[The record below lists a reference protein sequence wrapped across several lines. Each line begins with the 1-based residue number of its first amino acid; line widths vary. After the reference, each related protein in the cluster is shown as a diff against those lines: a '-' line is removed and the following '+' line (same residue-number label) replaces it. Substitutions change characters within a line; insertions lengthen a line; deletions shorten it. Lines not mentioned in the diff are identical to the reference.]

1 MNHLDYI
8 EAGFRILALQKVKD
22 GLCGCGNPQCKAL
35 YKHPK
40 ASNWQN
46 TPHWSDEQL
55 EAMETYGQLSQGF
68 GVLVDDHLIIDIDPR
83 NGGFESY
90 AMLVEDLN
98 IDFEHG
104 SNFVVETGGGGKH
117 IYFSRDPEC
126 ALVGHLPNYPGI
138 DFKSSGFVVGC
149 GSMHAS
155 GIQYE
160 KGKGH
165 PCDVNNNAHQSL
177 LDLLAKKDTY
187 RAAYNGAHID
197 LTDDELGRMLGH
209 YKNSELDYED
219 WIQCGMALHHATH
232 GTGYDLWD
240 RWSQS
245 SGKYDPEGME
255 KKWHSFG
262 KSANPVTIGT
272 LIYHAEKNGFLHT
285 VTFDT
290 DIDFTPSDA
299 PIVDLLR
306 PPAFVGK
313 VVEWINSQCRFPRER
328 LAVAAALSA
337 MGNIGGL
344 RYEDETY
351 GVTSNQF
358 IFCVA
363 GSSTGKE
370 AILQAQTNIHKA
382 AGLAPATHGTIK
394 SEQEIVRNLIS
405 HQAAFYIIDE
415 MGLVLQKIQNARKR
429 GGAAYLEGVIGT
441 LMSAYSKASS
451 VMLLSGDVREEV
463 RQLLGKEVARLR
475 KKEDNGDTGLA
486 DAIASIEK
494 QLSSL
499 DNGLER
505 PFLSLI
511 GFTTP
516 VTFNTLVDY
525 EQSANGFF
533 GRALVVHEKDTNPK
547 AKKRFKAPPFDDAL
561 KLSLMSIAGAGSAT
575 MEAHRV
581 EYTGDRIKIP
591 TEPAALDLLDTL
603 EDELHIYSERAKELS
618 LEAIPRRAF
627 ELILK
632 VSLTLAIPEGV
643 RTVEHVNWAA
653 AFVRRDIDDKLNLV
667 AGNMASEENR
677 HGEAIMR
684 KIVANLDTD
693 LGETTG
699 VIANRCRPH
708 DRKDIEEALALLE
721 TKGKI
726 KCEDGARKSKRWFL
740 IEK

>member
-1 MNHLDYI
+1 MNHNDYI
-8 EAGFRILALQKVKD
+8 DAGFRVLALQKVTA
-22 GLCGCGNPQCKAL
+22 GVCGCGNTECVAL
-35 YKHPK
+35 FKHPK
-40 ASNWQN
+40 ARNWQN
-46 TPHWSDEQL
+46 TPHWSGEQL
-55 EAMETYGQLSQGF
+55 ETMETYGQLSQGF

-90 AMLVEDLN
+90 AALSKDLGV
-98 IDFEHG
+98 DFE
-104 SNFVVETGGGGKH
+104 SESKFVVETGGGGKH
-117 IYFSRDPEC
+117 IYFSLDPEC
-126 ALVGHLPNYPGI
+126 ALVGHLPKYPGI

-155 GIQYE
+155 GLTYE

-165 PCDVNNNAHQSL
+165 PCDVDNNAPQSL
-177 LDLLAKKDTY
+177 IDLLVKKDTY
-187 RAAYNGAHID
+187 RAEFNGGHID
-197 LTDDELGRMLGH
+197 LTDAELVRMLS
-209 YKNSELDYED
+209 YCNNSDEYDQ
-219 WIQCGMALHHATH
+219 WVQCGMALHHATH
-232 GTGYDLWD
+232 GTGFLLWD
-240 RWSQS
+240 NWSKGS
-245 SGKYDPEGME
+245 EKYDPEGME

-272 LIYHAEKNGFLHT
+272 LIYHAEKNGFQQS

-290 DIDFTPSDA
+290 DIDFTPSAA

-306 PPAFVGK
+306 PPGFVGK
-313 VVEWINSQCRFPRER
+313 VTEWINSQCRFPRER

-344 RYEDETY
+344 RYEDEIY

-358 IFCVA
+358 VFCVA
-363 GSSTGKE
+363 GSATGKE
-370 AILQAQTNIHKA
+370 AIQQAQSCIHKA
-382 AGLAPATHGTIK
+382 AGLAMATHGAIK

-405 HQAAFYIIDE
+405 NQAALYIIDE
-415 MGLVLQKIQNARKR
+415 MGLVLQKIQNARNR
-429 GGAAYLEGVIGT
+429 GGAAYLEGVIGM
-441 LMSAYSKASS
+441 LMSAYSKASG
-451 VMLLSGDVREEV
+451 VMLLSGDVREDV
-463 RQLLGKEVARLR
+463 RELLGKELAKLR
-475 KKEDNGDTGLA
+475 KKQDAGDKGHESKI
-486 DAIASIEK
+486 DSVEK
-494 QLSSL
+494 QLISL

-533 GRALVVHEKDTNPK
+533 GRSLVVHEKDTNPK
-547 AKKRFKAPPFDDAL
+547 AKKRFKAPPLSDAL

-575 MEAHRV
+575 TDAHRV
-581 EYTGDRIKIP
+581 EYTGDRTKIP
-591 TEPAALDLLDTL
+591 TEPAALELLDTL
-603 EDELHIYSERAKELS
+603 QDELHDYSERAKELS

-632 VSLTLAIPEGV
+632 VSLTLAIPERV

-653 AFVRRDIDDKLNLV
+653 AFVRRDIEDKLNLV

-684 KIVANLDTD
+684 KIVATLDTEM
-693 LGETTG
+693 GETTG

-708 DRKDIEEALALLE
+708 DKKDIEEALALLE
-721 TKGKI
+721 SKGKI
-726 KCEDGARKSKRWFL
+726 KSEDGARKSRRWFL

>member
-1 MNHLDYI
+1 MNHNDYI
-8 EAGFRILALQKVKD
+8 DAGFRVLALQKVTA
-22 GLCGCGNPQCKAL
+22 GVCGCGNTECVAL
-35 YKHPK
+35 FKHPK
-40 ASNWQN
+40 ARNWQN
-46 TPHWSDEQL
+46 TPHWSGEQL
-55 EAMETYGQLSQGF
+55 ETMETYGQLSQGF

-90 AMLVEDLN
+90 AALSKDLGV
-98 IDFEHG
+98 DFE
-104 SNFVVETGGGGKH
+104 SESKFVVETGGGGKH
-117 IYFSRDPEC
+117 IYFSLDPEC
-126 ALVGHLPNYPGI
+126 ALVGHLPKYPGI

-155 GIQYE
+155 GLTYE

-165 PCDVNNNAHQSL
+165 PCDVDNNAPQSL
-177 LDLLAKKDTY
+177 IDLLVKKDTY
-187 RAAYNGAHID
+187 RAEFNGGHID
-197 LTDDELGRMLGH
+197 LTDAELVRMLS
-209 YKNSELDYED
+209 YCNNSDEYDQ
-219 WIQCGMALHHATH
+219 WVQCGMALHHATH
-232 GTGYDLWD
+232 GTGFALWD
-240 RWSQS
+240 NWSQS
-245 SGKYDPEGME
+245 SDKYDPEGME

-272 LIYHAEKNGFLHT
+272 LIYHAEKNGFQHS
-285 VTFDT
+285 VTFNT
-290 DIDFTPSDA
+290 DIDFAPSAA

-306 PPAFVGK
+306 PPGFVGK
-313 VVEWINSQCRFPRER
+313 VTEWINSQCRFPRER

-344 RYEDETY
+344 RYEDEIY

-358 IFCVA
+358 VFCVA
-363 GSSTGKE
+363 GSATGKE
-370 AILQAQTNIHKA
+370 AIQQAQSCIHKA
-382 AGLAPATHGTIK
+382 AGLAMATHGAIK

-405 HQAAFYIIDE
+405 NQAALYIIDE
-415 MGLVLQKIQNARKR
+415 MGLVLQKIQNARNR
-429 GGAAYLEGVIGT
+429 GGAAYLEGVIGM
-441 LMSAYSKASS
+441 LMSAYSKASG
-451 VMLLSGDVREEV
+451 VMLLSGDVREDV
-463 RQLLGKEVARLR
+463 RELLGKELAKLR
-475 KKEDNGDTGLA
+475 KKQDAGDKGHESKI
-486 DAIASIEK
+486 DSVEK
-494 QLSSL
+494 QLISL

-533 GRALVVHEKDTNPK
+533 GRSLVVHEKDTNPK
-547 AKKRFKAPPFDDAL
+547 AKKRFKAPPLSDAL

-575 MEAHRV
+575 TDAHRV
-581 EYTGDRIKIP
+581 EYTGDRTKIP
-591 TEPAALDLLDTL
+591 TEPAALELLDTL
-603 EDELHIYSERAKELS
+603 QDELHDYSERAKELS

-632 VSLTLAIPEGV
+632 VSLTLAIPERV

-653 AFVRRDIDDKLNLV
+653 AFVRRDIEDKLNLV

-684 KIVANLDTD
+684 KIVATLDTEM
-693 LGETTG
+693 GETTG

-708 DRKDIEEALALLE
+708 DKKDIEEALALLE
-721 TKGKI
+721 SKGKI
-726 KCEDGARKSKRWFL
+726 KSEDGARKSRRWFL